1 MDKVEYRAV
10 IKYLTLKGLT
20 PTQIHADMVET
31 LVDNAPSF
39 ATVKRWAAE
48 FKRGRESI
56 EDDPRSGR
64 PSTATTTEN
73 IDRVHK
79 MVMDDR
85 RLTVRYIAEIIGI
98 CQERVHHILTNELEM
113 TKVSARWV
121 PRLLTPDQKRTRLD
135 MSRENLELF
144 EADPDGF
151 IERFLTMD
159 ECWVHHFEPETKK
172 QSMQWKHTFSP
183 PPKKAKVVSSAGK
196 VMASVFWD
204 AKGVVFVDYL
214 EKGQTINGEYYSNL
228 LRQLREAIK
237 KKRPGKLTK
246 GVLYH
251 QDNAPPHK
259 SVVAMATVRDCGFEL
274 VPHPPYSPDLAPSD
288 FHLFPNLKKQLAGK
302 HFDSDDDV
310 ISAVTDF
317 FDDQE
322 ETFYKTGIQALQHR
336 WQKCVDRKGDYV
348 EK

>member
-1 MDKVEYRAV
+1 MDKVEYRSI

-20 PTQIHADMVET
+20 PTQIHADMVGT
-31 LVDNAPSF
+31 LGDNAPSF
-39 ATVKRWAAE
+39 AIVKRWAAE
-48 FKRGRESI
+48 FKRGRKSI

-85 RLTVRYIAEIIGI
+85 RLTVRFIAETVGI
-98 CQERVHHILTNELEM
+98 SQDRVHHILNNELEM

-121 PRLLTPDQKRTRLD
+121 PRLLTPDQKRTRLG
-135 MSRENLELF
+135 MSRENLEIF
-144 EADPDGF
+144 EADPDDF
-151 IERFLTMD
+151 TERFMTMD

-172 QSMQWKHTFSP
+172 QSMQWKHASSP

-204 AKGVVFVDYL
+204 AKGVVLVDYL

-228 LRQLREAIK
+228 LRQLREAVK

-246 GVLYH
+246 GVLFH
-251 QDNAPPHK
+251 QDNAPVHK
-259 SVVAMATVRDCGFEL
+259 SVVAMATLHDCGFEL
-274 VPHPPYSPDLAPSD
+274 IQHPPYSPDLAPSD
-288 FHLFPNLKKQLAGK
+288 FHLFPNMKKDLAGK
-302 HFDSDDDV
+302 RYHSDDDV

-317 FDDQE
+317 FDDKD
-322 ETFYKTGIQALQHR
+322 ETFYKSGIQALQHR
-336 WQKCVDRKGDYV
+336 WQKCVDRNGDYV